1 VISEESEILYNILFL
16 LSIPYTEPDYFLSHV
31 RIIDK
36 EYLLRSV
43 FAFGEPISIDHG
55 MVYIWIYLTDTGNRV
70 LIQVRL
76 DICSYSVFHE
86 LLLICELT
94 RTISFSDIVLEYICS
109 TRQVF
114 LLSFMASNETKQT
127 LFTFQL
133 RTSAL
138 IFSILFQPKRTTF
151 RAFFL
156 S

>member
-1 VISEESEILYNILFL
+1 MIPQERKILSNVLFL
-16 LSIPYTEPDYFLSHV
+16 FTIPYAEPDYLLSHV
-31 RIIDK
+31 RIVDEK
-36 EYLLRSV
+36 YLLRSV
-43 FAFGEPISIDHG
+43 FAFGEPISIDHD

-109 TRQVF
+109 TRQIF
-114 LLSFMASNETKQT
+114 LLSFLTSNETKQT

-138 IFSILFQPKRTTF
+138 IFSILFQLKRTTF